1 MERGKDLDARKS
13 KNLNGGELA
22 EVLLEN
28 GEEFIEAAFQAFLN
42 RRPDAT
48 GGRIYL
54 RALRNGT
61 SKLQVLHEIS
71 KSAECQLVGGELPGL
86 AEACARDGI
95 GEIGDKPNI
104 SIPVEASEV
113 SCVDQLLVLDDHGKL
128 IEIAYWVLL
137 KRAPDRD
144 GILNYLGRLK
154 DGMSKTQFL
163 HSLFTSAECRE
174 IGVELPGLRDAFAR
188 EGLDVVD
195 EKPVTSSK
203 LSVAPATT
211 LTELL
216 SHQGAQFVECAYITL
231 FKRAPDSEGFQHRLA
246 QLLGG
251 TSKIQIL
258 SEMSASKEEIM
269 IGATLP
275 GLAAALNR
283 YHLSITPILGRFVK
297 LFVDVEGDSVAERR
311 GRASEQRLV
320 TLEAEIGERF
330 EKLEVSSNGISAME
344 QKTVAYRRDIDARI
358 ASLERSIAALR
369 QLIEQY
375 DGNGLVTEPPSSK
388 VGVLKS
394 AGRLA
399 LELRSEEI
407 ARDLKQV
414 R

>member
-1 MERGKDLDARKS
+1 MSNTLN
-13 KNLNGGELA
+13 KNLQLQEL
-22 EVLLEN
+22 LLEN
-28 GEEFIEAAFQAFLN
+28 GEEFVEAAFEVLLR
-42 RRPDAT
+42 RRPDAS

-61 SKLQVLHEIS
+61 SKLQVLYEIS
-71 KSAECQLVGGELPGL
+71 KSAECHLAGGELPGL
-86 AEACARDGI
+86 TEACARDGI
-95 GEIGDKPNI
+95 GGIGDKPII
-104 SIPVEASEV
+104 SIPVEATQV
-113 SCVDQLLVLDDHGKL
+113 SCVDDLLVLDDHSKL

-137 KRAPDRD
+137 KRAPDRE
-144 GILNYLGRLK
+144 GISNYLERLK
-154 DGMSKTQFL
+154 DGMNKTQFL

-195 EKPVTSSK
+195 EKPVTAPK
-203 LSVAPATT
+203 LLMGLATT
-211 LTELL
+211 LTKLL

-320 TLEAEIGERF
+320 TLEAEIGGRF

-399 LELRSEEI
+399 LELRFEEI